1 LRAVAAAKGEQ
12 FKMSSNDMPSPYSR
26 DAPKFDYKNPQ
37 ELNRFI
43 RRVEELFDKCGIDSD
58 DEKIKYLGIYADA
71 RTEREWEG
79 MSSHASG
86 NFSSFKKEIVESYP
100 EAYYEMRGSM
110 IELKRIINRYS
121 DLMPEDMVQL
131 QAFKRA
137 FVAEAKKLR
146 ADPPLL
152 SNREAVTHFLTPLSE
167 TFRQRILTKLD
178 LVEMVKSSSDK
189 DRRPEDRFNLTEI
202 IEMAIQIA
210 RSSPTSYALDDNSPL
225 ESELRKNASRF
236 LPEVEDEWVEEI

>member
-1 LRAVAAAKGEQ
+1 
-12 FKMSSNDMPSPYSR
+12 
-26 DAPKFDYKNPQ
+26 
-37 ELNRFI
+37 
-43 RRVEELFDKCGIDSD
+43 
-58 DEKIKYLGIYADA
+58 
-71 RTEREWEG
+71 

-121 DLMPEDMVQL
+121 NLMPEDMVQL

-152 SNREAVTHFLTPLSE
+152 SNREAVMYFLTPLSE
-167 TFRQRILTKLD
+167 TFIEKILTKLD

-189 DRRPEDRFNLTEI
+189 NRRPEDRFPLNEI
-202 IEMAIQIA
+202 IETAIQIA
-210 RSSPTSYALDDNSPL
+210 RSSQAGYALDDNSPL
-225 ESELRKNASRF
+225 ENELIKKCEQILAGSRRR
-236 LPEVEDEWVEEI
+236 VDR

>member
-1 LRAVAAAKGEQ
+1 
-12 FKMSSNDMPSPYSR
+12 MPSPYSR
-26 DAPKFDYKNPQ
+26 DAPKFHYKNPE

-43 RRVEELFDKCGIDSD
+43 RRVEELFEKFDVDSD

-121 DLMPEDMVQL
+121 NLMPEDIVQL
-131 QAFKRA
+131 HAFRRA
-137 FVAEAKKLR
+137 FVSEAKKLR

-152 SNREAVTHFLTPLSE
+152 SNREAVDQFLTPLSE
-167 TFRQRILTKLD
+167 PFIERILTKLD
-178 LVEMVKSSSDK
+178 LVEMVKSNPDE
-189 DRRPEDRFNLTEI
+189 DRRPEDRFSLNEI
-202 IEMAIQIA
+202 IETAIEVA
-210 RSSPTSYALDDNSPL
+210 RSSEISYASDNNSLL
-225 ESELRKNASRF
+225 ENELMKNASRF
-236 LPEVEDEWVEEI
+236 LPEVEDEQVEDF